1 MVQNRIEEGQNE
13 FSSEAVTELI
23 KETVTS
29 IIGESQYTIT
39 SVPEWSKTIA
49 ETISSSIQKFD
60 YSGYKYVINCMLIQK
75 SDGGIQSATTCYW
88 DKEKD
93 RQVQL
98 RWENK
103 FMNVFVHLYALKT
116 EY

>member
-1 MVQNRIEEGQNE
+1 MSSRSIVYIGIYTLIYLHTILGEGIVSRDGLPRGVLKVRS
-13 FSSEAVTELI
+13 SSEI
-23 KETVTS
+23 K
-29 IIGESQYTIT
+29 
-39 SVPEWSKTIA
+39 
-49 ETISSSIQKFD
+49 
-60 YSGYKYVINCMLIQK
+60 
-75 SDGGIQSATTCYW
+75 SATTCYW

>member
-1 MVQNRIEEGQNE
+1 MRQAETDINRCSLDFNNWYEKDRVDIIIYIRSYTNLYSKTVVVLKVQANKIYTAWLEYSSLQYYNKRQ
-13 FSSEAVTELI
+13 FDKLYSSEI
-23 KETVTS
+23 K
-29 IIGESQYTIT
+29 
-39 SVPEWSKTIA
+39 
-49 ETISSSIQKFD
+49 
-60 YSGYKYVINCMLIQK
+60 
-75 SDGGIQSATTCYW
+75 SATTCYW

>member
-1 MVQNRIEEGQNE
+1 MEN
-13 FSSEAVTELI
+13 
-23 KETVTS
+23 
-29 IIGESQYTIT
+29 IT
-39 SVPEWSKTIA
+39 YVVVHE
-49 ETISSSIQKFD
+49 
-60 YSGYKYVINCMLIQK
+60 VINAFLK
-75 SDGGIQSATTCYW
+75 SATTCYW

>member
-1 MVQNRIEEGQNE
+1 
-13 FSSEAVTELI
+13 
-23 KETVTS
+23 
-29 IIGESQYTIT
+29 
-39 SVPEWSKTIA
+39 
-49 ETISSSIQKFD
+49 
-60 YSGYKYVINCMLIQK
+60 MLIQK
-75 SDGGIQSATTCYW
+75 SDGGIQVTIMAPSDQIYLSEIKSATTCYW

>member
-1 MVQNRIEEGQNE
+1 MTTATGKNIEIALDREGNTSDVFDFLPQYLSILKRQVRSLPDSLDPDSFDKNARQ
-13 FSSEAVTELI
+13 FYKLYSSEI
-23 KETVTS
+23 K
-29 IIGESQYTIT
+29 
-39 SVPEWSKTIA
+39 
-49 ETISSSIQKFD
+49 
-60 YSGYKYVINCMLIQK
+60 
-75 SDGGIQSATTCYW
+75 SATTCYW